1 MNRTIQ
7 RYLDRQDL
15 EEIVAIHWTEANDVI
30 LYERTLL
37 DLYGEATTDGVQV
50 RVRKLGGQQVIE
62 ARRVNVE
69 VEIADYDGDIDDA
82 FPPVSVIWYPRGC
95 GWVRLSGR
103 ARLRV
108 A

>member
-1 MNRTIQ
+1 VNRTIQ

-15 EEIVAIHWTEANDVI
+15 EEIVAIHWTDDGDAI
-30 LYERTLL
+30 LYERTEL
-37 DLYGEATTDGVQV
+37 DLYGEAIATGVQI
-50 RVRKLGGQQVIE
+50 RVRTLGGQRVVE

-69 VEIADYDGDIDDA
+69 IEIDDGDAGLDGW
-82 FPPVSVIWYPRGC
+82 PPVSTIWYPRGC